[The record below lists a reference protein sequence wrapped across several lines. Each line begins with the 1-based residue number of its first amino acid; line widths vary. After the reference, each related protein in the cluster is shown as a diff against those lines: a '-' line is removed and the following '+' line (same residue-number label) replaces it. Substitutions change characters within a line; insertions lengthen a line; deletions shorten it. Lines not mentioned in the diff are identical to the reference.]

1 MTPNKPL
8 IRLASRIHQ
17 ELLRATK
24 EPLLPMLP
32 ESSWQDAQRWLGYLR
47 MAQERGWTGA
57 VKAARDELLFA
68 LKSLVSQS
76 ETALELLQAKPASS
90 SVVPMRD
97 IYEELV
103 ALEQEFDELEWD
115 WKKGTLSVATEPIE
129 LEEIDLGPFEIRLDW
144 RQMDSSMPYCVIAKQ
159 EHAAECDSSV
169 THPHVSSERL
179 CEGDGR
185 VPIRQALQQ
194 GRLCDFFLL
203 VRQVLQTYNAGSA
216 YVKLQNWFGSR
227 CQDCGHDCDETVVCE
242 GCENDICDDC
252 CSWCSNCDHRCCSE
266 CCGRCHGCRRIH
278 CHSCLSACADCSEDF
293 CEECLTDGCCSEC
306 RKAATDTDEDSAN
319 AASSDAGGQTPG
331 VAVHADRLGEALV
344 SA

>member
-8 IRLASRIHQ
+8 IRLASAIHQ
-17 ELLRATK
+17 AMVRSQK
-24 EPLLPMLP
+24 QSPLPVLPQTA
-32 ESSWQDAQRWLGYLR
+32 WRDAERWLWYLR
-47 MAQERGWTGA
+47 FSQERGWSGA
-57 VKAARDELLFA
+57 VEAARGDLAFA
-68 LKSLVSQS
+68 LKTLVTQS
-76 ETALELLQAKPASS
+76 EAALATLENKQPSPP
-90 SVVPMRD
+90 VVPMRD

-103 ALEQEFDELEWD
+103 ALEQEFDELDWD
-115 WKKGTLSVATEPIE
+115 WKKGTLSVVTEPIE

-159 EHAAECDSSV
+159 VHAAECDSSV

-216 YVKLQNWFGSR
+216 YVKLQNWTGAR
-227 CQDCGHDCDETVVCE
+227 CSDCGHDCEETLVCQ
-242 GCENDICDDC
+242 GCESDICEEC
-252 CSWCSNCDHRCCSE
+252 CCWCSACDGRRCSE
-266 CCGRCHGCRRIH
+266 CRGRCHGCERTH
-278 CHSCLSACADCSEDF
+278 CHDCLSACADCSEDF
-293 CEECLTDGCCSEC
+293 CEECLTDGCCSDC
-306 RKAATDTDEDSAN
+306 RKAASDETAAN
-319 AASSDAGGQTPG
+319 VAQSFEGSETPSI
-331 VAVHADRLGEALV
+331 AVHTAGLGQAVV